1 MCETTSGVENK
12 NKSFLFCFVFVQIEL
27 TNPNQ
32 LQVTEE
38 NQSIFCLGGGFGS
51 FIHTLLWLYEQVR
64 GEVKGPTFVLI
75 MDG

>member
-1 MCETTSGVENK
+1 MELLQEWKIRINH
-12 NKSFLFCFVFVQIEL
+12 FCFALFAQIEL

-38 NQSIFCLGGGFGS
+38 NQSIFCLGGGFSS
-51 FIHTLLWLYEQVR
+51 FILTLLWLYEQVR
-64 GEVKGPTFVLI
+64 GEVKGPTLVLI

>member
-1 MCETTSGVENK
+1 M
-12 NKSFLFCFVFVQIEL
+12 QIEL

-51 FIHTLLWLYEQVR
+51 FILTLLWLYEQLR
-64 GEVKGPTFVLI
+64 GEVKGPTLVLI